1 LRPGALKLIV
11 ARAIT
16 IRRAT
21 LADAELLSSLG
32 ARTFFETFADSN
44 TEADMQ
50 QYLADSFNPAKQT
63 AELKQPFTT
72 FLLAEDGTDAA
83 GYAMLQI
90 GPPPNGVTL
99 DRPIELVRLY
109 VLREWHSK
117 GVGAML
123 MQACIDEA
131 RKQDCGTVWLGVWE
145 QNERARAFYQ
155 KWRFEEFGTH
165 VFQLGSDPQNDFLMK
180 LPLGE
185 T

>member
-1 LRPGALKLIV
+1 M

-16 IRRAT
+16 IRHAT

-44 TEADMQ
+44 TETDMQ
-50 QYLADSFNPAKQT
+50 QYLAESFNLAQQT
-63 AELKQPFTT
+63 AELNHALTT

-83 GYAMLQI
+83 GYAMLQV
-90 GPPPNGVTL
+90 GPPPNGDTM

-109 VLREWHSK
+109 VLREWHSQ

-131 RKQDCGTVWLGVWE
+131 VKQDCSTLWLGVWE
-145 QNERARAFYQ
+145 HNDRARAFYH

-165 VFQLGSDPQNDFLMK
+165 VFQLGGDPQNDFLMK
-180 LPLGE
+180 LTVGKA
-185 T
+185 